1 MPRGGVTLDVRY
13 HPEALAEL
21 RADVAWYEERGV
33 GLGDL
38 FEVAV
43 DDLVD
48 TVLEWPESG
57 AVWPGWDS
65 SPVVRSRRVA
75 GFPYR
80 LVYFVHA
87 TELVVVALAHEK
99 RKPGYWRDRLTST

>member
-1 MPRGGVTLDVRY
+1 MEIAW
-13 HPEALAEL
+13 HPDAQGEFD
-21 RADVAWYEERGV
+21 ADIDWYEARGA
-33 GLGDL
+33 GLGDR

-43 DDLVD
+43 DEVAY

-65 SPVVRSRRVA
+65 IPVVRSRRGA

-80 LVYFVHA
+80 LVYLVQA
-87 TELVVVALAHEK
+87 TELVVIALAHQK
-99 RKPGYWRDRLTST
+99 RKPGYWRDRLSAT